1 MKHTVDGAREA
12 FSTGRTLPLTWR
24 RQQLEGLE
32 RMLSEC
38 GEEIRE
44 ALSQDLGKS
53 SAESQLTEVLS
64 VRSEIR
70 HTARSLRKWTRPRRV
85 RTPLTLGMA
94 SAAVQREP
102 LGTVLI
108 ISPWNYP
115 VHLLL
120 MPLVGALAAGNT
132 VVLKPSE
139 MAPAVSALMARR
151 IPEYLEP
158 EAVVVVE
165 GGADETTRLLE
176 QPFDHIFFTGGSG
189 VASIVMSAAAKHLTP
204 VTLELGGKS
213 PAWVD
218 GSADLKEAAESIV
231 WGKFTNSGQTC
242 VAPDHVLTTPE
253 LAEPL
258 GKEISRAII
267 RAYGTDPQQSGDYG
281 RIVNERHARRLAALL
296 EQDSGRALIGGDV
309 DIADRFVSPT
319 VLVDVPEDAA
329 VMEEEIFGPI
339 LPIVTVADHRAA
351 IEVVNSRP
359 KPLALY
365 AFTRDAQV
373 RADFVERTSSGGLAF
388 NTVMTQLAVPALP
401 FGGVGASG
409 MGRYHGEYSL
419 QTFSHERAVLRKL
432 PGPDPTRL
440 VRAPVGRRV
449 RRLLV
454 KR

>member
-1 MKHTVDGAREA
+1 MKHIVDGAREA
-12 FSTGRTLPLTWR
+12 FSTGRTLPLAWR
-24 RQQLEGLE
+24 RQQLEGLD
-32 RMLSEC
+32 RMLSQC
-38 GEEIRE
+38 GGEVRE

-53 SAESQLTEVLS
+53 SVESHLTEILS

-70 HTARSLRKWTRPRRV
+70 HTVKSLRKWTRPRRV
-85 RTPLTLGMA
+85 RTPLALGMA

-120 MPLVGALAAGNT
+120 MPLIGALAAGNT
-132 VVLKPSE
+132 AVLKPSE
-139 MAPAVSALMARR
+139 MAPAVSALIARR
-151 IPEYLEP
+151 VPEYLDP

-189 VASIVMSAAAKHLTP
+189 VASIVMSAAAERLTP

-258 GKEISRAII
+258 GEEISRAIT
-267 RAYGTDPQQSGDYG
+267 RAYGTDPQQSEDFG
-281 RIVNERHARRLAALL
+281 RIVNERHTRRLGALL
-296 EQDSGRALIGGDV
+296 EQDCGRVLIGGDV
-309 DIADRFVSPT
+309 DVADRFVSPT
-319 VLVDVPEDAA
+319 VLLDVPENAA
-329 VMEEEIFGPI
+329 VMEEEIFGPL
-339 LPIVTVADHRAA
+339 LPILTVADHHAA
-351 IEVVNSRP
+351 ITAINRRP

-365 AFTRDAQV
+365 AFTRDARV
-373 RADFVERTSSGGLAF
+373 RADFVKRTSSGGLAF

-432 PGPDPTRL
+432 PGPDPSRL
-440 VRAPVGRRV
+440 VRTPVGRRV
-449 RRLLV
+449 RRLLL

>member
-1 MKHTVDGAREA
+1 MKHIVDGAREA

-24 RQQLEGLE
+24 RLQLEGLD

-38 GEEIRE
+38 GAEIRE

-53 SAESQLTEVLS
+53 SAESHLTEILS

-70 HTARSLRKWTRPRRV
+70 HTVKSLRKWTRPRRV

-120 MPLVGALAAGNT
+120 MPLIGALAAGNT

-151 IPEYLEP
+151 VPEYLDP

-176 QPFDHIFFTGGSG
+176 QRFDHIFFTGGSG
-189 VASIVMSAAAKHLTP
+189 VASIVMSAAAEHLTP

-218 GSADLKEAAESIV
+218 GSVDLKEAAESIV

-258 GKEISRAII
+258 GEEISRAIT
-267 RAYGTDPQQSGDYG
+267 RAYGSDPQQSGDYG
-281 RIVNERHARRLAALL
+281 RIVNERHTRRLGALL
-296 EQDSGRALIGGDV
+296 ENSGRTLIGGDV
-309 DIADRFVSPT
+309 DIADRYVSPT
-319 VLVDVPEDAA
+319 VLMDVRPDAA
-329 VMEEEIFGPI
+329 VMDEEIFGPI
-339 LPIVTVADHRAA
+339 LPIVTVADHHAA
-351 IEVVNSRP
+351 IETINSRP

-373 RADFVERTSSGGLAF
+373 RSDFVEQTSSGGLAF

-401 FGGVGASG
+401 FGGVGTSG

-440 VRAPVGRRV
+440 VRAPVGRRM
-449 RRLLV
+449 RQILL
-454 KR
+454 RG

>member
-1 MKHTVDGAREA
+1 MKHTVDGARAA
-12 FSTGRTLPLTWR
+12 FSTGRTLPLAWR

-44 ALSQDLGKS
+44 ALFQDLGKS
-53 SAESQLTEVLS
+53 SVESHLTEILS
-64 VRSEIR
+64 VRSEVR
-70 HTARSLRKWTRPRRV
+70 RTVKNLRKWTRPRRV
-85 RTPLTLGMA
+85 RTPSTLGMA

-120 MPLVGALAAGNT
+120 MPLIGALAAGNT

-139 MAPAVSALMARR
+139 TAPAVSALMARR
-151 IPEYLEP
+151 IPEHLDP

-189 VASIVMSAAAKHLTP
+189 VASIVMSAAAEHLTP

-218 GSADLKEAAESIV
+218 GSADLEEAAESIV

-258 GKEISRAII
+258 GEEISRAIT
-267 RAYGTDPQQSGDYG
+267 RAYGPDPQQSEAYG
-281 RIVNERHARRLAALL
+281 RIVNERHTRRLGALL
-296 EQDSGRALIGGDV
+296 EGSGRALIGGDV
-309 DIADRFVSPT
+309 DIADRYVSPT
-319 VLVDVPEDAA
+319 VLLDVPEDAA

-339 LPIVTVADHRAA
+339 LPIVTVADHHAA
-351 IEVVNSRP
+351 IKTINSRP

-365 AFTRDAQV
+365 AFTQDAQV
-373 RADFVERTSSGGLAF
+373 RGDFVEQTSSGGLAF
-388 NTVMTQLAVPALP
+388 NTVMTQLAVPTLP

-440 VRAPVGRRV
+440 VRPPIGRRM
-449 RRLLV
+449 RRILL
-454 KR
+454 RD